1 MHIKPGPNYR
11 MSKSAKALLSLS
23 LFRDAHHRGEIKR
36 GIVQAE
42 LSAMQRP
49 PAGKREGS
57 GSRK

>member
-1 MHIKPGPNYR
+1 

-23 LFRDAHHRGEIKR
+23 SFRDAHHRGEIKR

-49 PAGKREGS
+49 PAGKREGA
-57 GSRK
+57 GPRK